1 MNSKNLKIHETR
13 FTVPFYDLDPM
24 RMVWHGNYLKYF
36 DTTRAELF
44 YATGFDPLEYFKE
57 TNFLFPITR
66 TSTKHI
72 VSLRYRDEFKCRAT
86 VTEAEYK
93 IVVDFEIRLTED
105 NQLCTRGK
113 SEQVAVKYPDLEIQ
127 FEIPADIRTA
137 LGF

>member
-1 MNSKNLKIHETR
+1 MNSPNFKSHEKL

-44 YATGFDPLEYFKE
+44 YNAGIDPLEYFKK
-57 TNFLFPITR
+57 TDYLFPITR

-72 VSLRYRDEFKCRAT
+72 VSLRYRDEFKCKAT
-86 VTEAEYK
+86 VAEAEYK
-93 IVVDFEIRLTED
+93 IVVDFEIRLKKD
-105 NQLCTRGK
+105 NLLCTRGR
-113 SEQVAVKYPDLEIQ
+113 SEQVAVKYPDMEIQ
-127 FEIPADIRTA
+127 FEIPADIRKA

>member
-1 MNSKNLKIHETR
+1 MNSPNLKSHEKL
-13 FTVPFYDLDPM
+13 FTVPFFDLDPM

-44 YATGFDPLEYFKE
+44 YAAGIDPLEYFKK
-57 TNFLFPITR
+57 TDFLFPITR

-72 VSLRYRDEFKCRAT
+72 VSLRYRDEFKCKAT

-93 IVVDFEIRLTED
+93 IVVDFEIRLTKD
-105 NQLCTRGK
+105 NLLCTRGR
-113 SEQVAVKYPDLEIQ
+113 SEQVAVKYPDMEIQ
-127 FEIPADIRTA
+127 FEIPTDIRRA